1 MAVVRLKPGE
11 HKRLLAGHPWV
22 FSNEVAGLHGDFAP
36 GDIVD
41 VVDSRG
47 KFVGRGFINPASQIV
62 VRLLTYE
69 QEEIDRDFF
78 LERVRRAVSMRLELL
93 GEVGSYR
100 VVFAEA
106 DFLPGL
112 IVDKFED
119 VAVFQTLAL
128 GVDVRKQWVVEALK
142 ETLNPRGLYERNDV
156 PVRQLEGLDLTS
168 GFAGDPFDTLVEIN
182 ENGLRLLV
190 DVQSGQKTGHF
201 LDQRENR
208 FAIGR
213 YVNGARV
220 LDCFCHTGGFAL
232 QALKAGAE
240 SAEGIDASEL
250 AIDLAKANAE
260 RNGVRGA
267 KFRVGNVFD
276 ELRAMAK
283 AGEKYDVIILDPPA
297 FAKNRASVPGA
308 IRGYKEI
315 NLRAIKMLTPGGIL
329 VTCSCS
335 QHLSAEEFLQVV
347 SEAAQDGGARLR
359 LLERRGQPPDHP
371 ILIGVP
377 ETEYL
382 KCFIFRVEK

>member
-22 FSNEVAGLHGDFAP
+22 FSNEVAGVHGDFTP

-47 KFVGRGFINPASQIV
+47 KFVGRGFINPASQIL
-62 VRLLTYE
+62 VRLLTYK
-69 QEEIDRDFF
+69 QEEIDREFF
-78 LERVRRAVSMRLELL
+78 VERVRRAVAMRQKLL
-93 GEVGSYR
+93 GNVDSYR
-100 VVFAEA
+100 VIFAEA

-112 IVDKFED
+112 IVDKFGD
-119 VAVFQTLAL
+119 VLVFQTLAL
-128 GVDVRKQWVVEALK
+128 GVDVRKQWVIEALK

-156 PVRQLEGLDLTS
+156 PVRQLEGLELTS
-168 GFAGDPFDTLVEIN
+168 GFASDPFDTLVEIE

-208 FAIGR
+208 AAIAR

-232 QALKAGAE
+232 QALRAGAE
-240 SAEGIDASEL
+240 SAEGIDTSEL

-260 RNGVRGA
+260 RNGLLAAR
-267 KFRVGNVFD
+267 FRVGNVFD

-283 AGEKYDVIILDPPA
+283 KGEKYDVIILDPPA

-308 IRGYKEI
+308 MRGYKEI
-315 NLRAIKMLTPGGIL
+315 NLRAMKMLTPGGIL

-335 QHLSAEEFLQVV
+335 QHLSAQEFLEVV
-347 SEAAQDGGARLR
+347 AEAAMDAGVRLR

-371 ILIGVP
+371 ILIGAP

>member
-22 FSNEVAGLHGDFAP
+22 FSNEVAGVHGDFTP

-47 KFVGRGFINPASQIV
+47 KFVGRGFINPASQIL
-62 VRLLTYE
+62 VRLLTYK
-69 QEEIDRDFF
+69 QEEIDREFF
-78 LERVRRAVSMRLELL
+78 VERVRRAVAMRQKLL
-93 GEVGSYR
+93 GNVDSYR
-100 VVFAEA
+100 VIFAEA

-112 IVDKFED
+112 IVDKFGD
-119 VAVFQTLAL
+119 VLVFQTLAL
-128 GVDVRKQWVVEALK
+128 GVDVRKQWVIEALK

-156 PVRQLEGLDLTS
+156 PVRQLEGLELTS
-168 GFAGDPFDTLVEIN
+168 GFASDPFDTLVEIE

-208 FAIGR
+208 AAIAR

-232 QALKAGAE
+232 QALRAGAE
-240 SAEGIDASEL
+240 SAEGIDTSEL

-260 RNGVRGA
+260 RNGLLAAR
-267 KFRVGNVFD
+267 FRVGNVFD

-283 AGEKYDVIILDPPA
+283 KGEKYDVIILDPPA
-297 FAKNRASVPGA
+297 FAKNRAAVPGA
-308 IRGYKEI
+308 MRGYKEI
-315 NLRAIKMLTPGGIL
+315 NLRAMKMLTPGGIL

-335 QHLSAEEFLQVV
+335 QHLSAQEFLEVV
-347 SEAAQDGGARLR
+347 AEAAMDAGVRLR

-371 ILIGVP
+371 ILIGAP